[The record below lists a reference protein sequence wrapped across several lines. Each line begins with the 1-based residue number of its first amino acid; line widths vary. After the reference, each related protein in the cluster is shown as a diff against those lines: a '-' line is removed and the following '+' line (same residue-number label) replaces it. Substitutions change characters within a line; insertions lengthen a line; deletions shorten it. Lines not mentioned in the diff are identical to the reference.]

1 MAGAIHDLGK
11 ISVPAEILS
20 MPRRLT
26 EMEFELVKQ
35 YPEIGYNILKNID
48 DLKNV
53 AMIIMQ
59 HHERLDGS
67 GYPNG
72 LKGDEILI

>member
-59 HHERLDGS
+59 HHEDLMV
-67 GYPNG
+67 
-72 LKGDEILI
+72 LVTQTA

>member
-1 MAGAIHDLGK
+1 
-11 ISVPAEILS
+11 